1 MSYSR
6 RQLEAFGEPLGDS
19 VTRKEGGRVIYGGGG
34 GGGGTST
41 QVVDVPEWARGTAES
56 TLKKT
61 EALTTDR
68 PFKSFAGQYDQAG
81 NQVGFDASK
90 AVAGMD
96 PMQQRAYQ
104 GASNL
109 QTAPQLGMASGLMA
123 AASQRALNTGYRP
136 GQFQNQYYGFDPYQ
150 SGEFQN
156 QFQAPGQYQAGQ
168 FGADRVQAQDLQN
181 YQMQAPA
188 DVRSQGYN
196 AASMQAAQSGYNPQ
210 LETFQMGPAERVAGQ
225 GYDAATMQA
234 AQTRF
239 APELERFQMG
249 PAERVETQSFAQPGS
264 ADAYMSPYMQSVV
277 GIQQREA
284 QRAADIAG
292 TQRGAQAAKMGAF
305 GGSRQAIMEAEAA
318 RNLAQQKGDIQATGL
333 QSAFQQAQQQFNAEQ
348 NARLQAQQA
357 NQQAGLTTGQQNL
370 AANLGVQQLGTQT
383 GLQSALANLS
393 SEQQA
398 NVQNQAA
405 QNQARGMNAQQ
416 AMQAALANQQ
426 AGLTVGQQNLA
437 SQIGTQQLGAGQIGL
452 QTSLAN
458 LSSEQQANVQNQAAQ
473 NQAMGM
479 NAQQAMQAAL
489 ANQQA
494 GLTTG
499 QQNLAANLGIQQL
512 GAGQN
517 LQAQLANQQQNIEA
531 QRLGEQSRQFG
542 AGQGLTAA
550 QLQAQYGMSA
560 QQAEEA
566 SRQFASSQAAQQAA
580 QGAQY
585 GQAAQQLA
593 EQSRQFGGSLGLQGL
608 QAAMTGAGQLG
619 QLGTQQFGQQKDIL
633 GLQNQFGGQ
642 QQAQEQALI
651 NARSQDFASAQ
662 RYPYQQ
668 LEFMSNILR
677 GTPMGSVQTMY
688 QAPPS
693 AASQLVGAG
702 TALYGASKMAKG
714 GVVKK
719 KSAGLAELALSKI

>member
-1 MSYSR
+1 MLIPNKFNGYSR
-6 RQLEAFGEPLGDS
+6 DGVR
-19 VTRKEGGRVIYGGGG
+19 IYHMGGGG

-81 NQVGFDASK
+81 NQIGFDASK

-96 PMQQRAYQ
+96 PLQQQAYQRA
-104 GASNL
+104 GSM
-109 QTAPQLGMASGLMA
+109 QTSPQLGMATGLMGTA
-123 AASQRALNTGYRP
+123 AQRALDMGYTP
-136 GQFQNQYYGFDPYQ
+136 GQFQNQYQGFDPYQ
-150 SGEFQN
+150 SANFQN
-156 QFQAPGQYQAGQ
+156 QFQAPGQYQSGQ

-188 DVRSQGYN
+188 DVRSQGYD
-196 AASMQAAQSGYNPQ
+196 AASMRAAQTGYNPQ
-210 LETFQMGPAERVAGQ
+210 L
-225 GYDAATMQA
+225 
-234 AQTRF
+234 QT
-239 APELERFQMG
+239 FQMG

-264 ADAYMSPYMQSVV
+264 ADAFMSPYMQSVV

-284 QRAADIAG
+284 QRQADIAG

-348 NARLQAQQA
+348 QARLQAQQ
-357 NQQAGLTTGQQNL
+357 
-370 AANLGVQQLGTQT
+370 
-383 GLQSALANLS
+383 
-393 SEQQA
+393 
-398 NVQNQAA
+398 
-405 QNQARGMNAQQ
+405 
-416 AMQAALANQQ
+416 ANQQ

-517 LQAQLANQQQNIEA
+517 MQAQLANQQQNIET
-531 QRLGEQSRQFG
+531 QRLAEQSRQFG

-580 QGAQY
+580 QRAQY
-585 GQAAQQLA
+585 GQSAQQLA
-593 EQSRQFGGSLGLQGL
+593 EQSRQFGGSLGIQGL

-619 QLGTQQFGQQKDIL
+619 ALGQQEFGQQKDITAL
-633 GLQNQFGGQ
+633 MNQFGGQ

-693 AASQLVGAG
+693 PLSQVVGAG

>member
-19 VTRKEGGRVIYGGGG
+19 VTRKESGRIIYGGGGSG

-41 QVVDVPEWARGTAES
+41 QVVDLPEWAKPTAQKQ
-56 TLKKT
+56 LALT
-61 EALTTDR
+61 EATTDINKN
-68 PFKSFAGQYDQAG
+68 PFQSFGGVKDASGK
-81 NQVGFDASK
+81 QVGFDASK
-90 AVAGMD
+90 VVAGMD
-96 PMQQRAYQ
+96 PLQQQAYQ
-104 GASNL
+104 GAGNL
-109 QTAPQLGMASGLMA
+109 QTSPQLGMASGLMA

-156 QFQAPGQYQAGQ
+156 QFQAPGQYQSGQ

-188 DVRSQGYN
+188 DVRSQGYD
-196 AASMQAAQSGYNPQ
+196 AASMRAAQTGYNPQ
-210 LETFQMGPAERVAGQ
+210 L
-225 GYDAATMQA
+225 
-234 AQTRF
+234 QT
-239 APELERFQMG
+239 FQMG

-264 ADAYMSPYMQSVV
+264 ADAFMSPYMQSVV

-284 QRAADIAG
+284 QRQADIAG
-292 TQRGAQAAKMGAF
+292 TQRGAAAVKSGAF

-333 QSAFQQAQQQFNAEQ
+333 QSAFQQAQGQFNTEQ
-348 NARLQAQQA
+348 QARLQAQQ
-357 NQQAGLTTGQQNL
+357 
-370 AANLGVQQLGTQT
+370 
-383 GLQSALANLS
+383 
-393 SEQQA
+393 
-398 NVQNQAA
+398 
-405 QNQARGMNAQQ
+405 
-416 AMQAALANQQ
+416 ANQQ

-517 LQAQLANQQQNIEA
+517 MQAQLANQQQNIEA

-619 QLGTQQFGQQKDIL
+619 QLGTQQFGQQRDIL

-642 QQAQEQALI
+642 QQAQQQALM
-651 NARSQDFASAQ
+651 NAEAQNFAAQQ

-677 GTPMGSVQTMY
+677 GTPMGTVQSMY
-688 QAPPS
+688 QPQPGVAQ
-693 AASQLVGAG
+693 QLVGAG
-702 TALYGASKMAKG
+702 TALYGASKLAKG
-714 GVVKK
+714 GMVKK